1 MKGLHMGGISL
12 GGVVYIILGV
22 LVANSHGYLATIGTL
37 SGLLSAVIAVLLW
50 PLLLFGAD
58 LHLVI

>member
-1 MKGLHMGGISL
+1 MHHFSL
-12 GGVVYIILGV
+12 GGLVYIVLGV
-22 LVANSHGYLATIGTL
+22 LVANAHGYLATIGSL
-37 SGLLSAVIAVLLW
+37 SGLLSAIVAVLLW